1 MGKLDLVKL
10 KAEVE
15 QLMSKGKTP
24 NAANSLQS
32 AFNNRDLGPNEY
44 QQFGEIMRDAIVKDP
59 AGFME
64 KGYILF
70 DKMIRP
76 RNPAKLSDFEKFFV
90 QNFCKLPSEEFTV
103 IFDGWVETGKSW
115 IAGNVFV
122 SNYRIIAT
130 GVQEA
135 KGAGVSGSG
144 MFAFLSIIN
153 LGSYLYNKAIMD
165 QIAKSVAGAS
175 EKMVNFGVI
184 YPTKG
189 CYEVGQESKGFGI
202 KSPNR
207 VKYKVDVPFTNKKGK
222 EEVADLTITV
232 IPNIDW
238 KNPEMAN
245 ILGKVETAL
254 KAVAKA

>member
-1 MGKLDLVKL
+1 MGKLDLGKL
-10 KAEVE
+10 KAEVD

-32 AFNNRDLGPNEY
+32 AFNSKDLGPSEY
-44 QQFGEIMRDAIVKDP
+44 QQFGEILRDALAKDP

-70 DKMIRP
+70 DKMTRP

-90 QNFCKLPSEEFTV
+90 QNFCKLPGEEFLA
-103 IFDGWVETGKSW
+103 IFEGWVETGKSW
-115 IAGNVFV
+115 INGNVFV
-122 SNYRIIAT
+122 SNLRIIAT

-135 KGAGVSGSG
+135 KGAGVSGG
-144 MFAFLSIIN
+144 FLSVIN
-153 LGSYLYNKAIMD
+153 MGSTLYNKAIMD
-165 QIAKSVAGAS
+165 QISKTVAGS
-175 EKMVNFGVI
+175 EKVPIFGVI

-189 CYEVGQESKGFGI
+189 CYEVAQESKGFGV

-207 VKYKVDVPFTNKKGK
+207 VKYKIDVTFTNKKGK
-222 EEVADLTITV
+222 EETADLVISV
-232 IPNIDW
+232 IPNLDW

-245 ILGKVETAL
+245 ILSKVEAAL